1 MSRKDEKIEAV
12 IQQAAGDF
20 FTRSL
25 DVLALVTVAK
35 VKLQKHGTEALIYLS
50 VLPDNL
56 SEAVYK
62 EARRKRPELWEYL
75 NEKTSVGK
83 TPKVDVALTS
93 LDKIQTEEAEGE
105 ELENQ

>member
-25 DVLALVTVAK
+25 DVLALVTVAE

-50 VLPDNL
+50 VLPENF

-62 EARRKRPELWEYL
+62 EARRKRPELWDYL
-75 NEKTSVGK
+75 NDKTNIGK
-83 TPKVDVALTS
+83 VPKVDIALTS
-93 LDKIQTEEAEGE
+93 LSKVVEEEVSEG
-105 ELENQ
+105 ELEN